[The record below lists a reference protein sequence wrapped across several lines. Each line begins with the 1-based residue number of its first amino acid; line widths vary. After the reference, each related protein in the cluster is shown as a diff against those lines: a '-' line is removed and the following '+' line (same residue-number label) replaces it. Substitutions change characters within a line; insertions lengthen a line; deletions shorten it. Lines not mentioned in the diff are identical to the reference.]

1 MNPQRTLLS
10 KTSKTTLSIIGIVI
24 FLALFGFFSSPF
36 SISSPSRPSFSDLK
50 MGIVHIVMFEFKE
63 EATAAEITD
72 VRYADFISPT
82 TIYWFL

>member
-1 MNPQRTLLS
+1 MDRQRTVLS

-36 SISSPSRPSFSDLK
+36 TNSTLSRPSFGNSK

-72 VRYADFISPT
+72 VRSIAPDCFT
-82 TIYWFL
+82 K

>member
-1 MNPQRTLLS
+1 MNRQRTVLS
-10 KTSKTTLSIIGIVI
+10 KTSKTTLSIIAIVI

-36 SISSPSRPSFSDLK
+36 THSNPSRPSFSNSK

-72 VRYADFISPT
+72 VRNPYVTSPT
-82 TIYWFL
+82 TMFQLV